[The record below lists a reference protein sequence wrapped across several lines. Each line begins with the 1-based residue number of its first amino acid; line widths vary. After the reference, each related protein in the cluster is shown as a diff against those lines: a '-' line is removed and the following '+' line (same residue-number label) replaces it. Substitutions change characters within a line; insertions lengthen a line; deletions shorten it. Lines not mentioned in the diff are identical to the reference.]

1 MTDNTGTHGKL
12 KGLKALIVGA
22 TGGIGLSVARAV
34 AAAGADIVAHG
45 RDEIRLAAAA
55 AELRA
60 LGAVVSTICADL
72 SDGEAPEPVLSAASS
87 CDIVVVA
94 YGPFVQK
101 PLAAT
106 TSADWRMTA
115 LSCLALPGAIATEAA
130 TGMAVRGFGRILLFG
145 GTRTDAIRGFRSNAA
160 YAAAKTGLGVL
171 AKSIAAEFAGGGAS
185 GVRLAP
191 RFRRDGPCQRLDYC
205 NRQGAIRIMIELPIK
220 MGLTK
225 ATGIAENNVERVTRS
240 HNVVNQA
247 QYQFDKAL
255 TTAYDDHRID
265 R

>member
-171 AKSIAAEFAGGGAS
+171 AKSIAAEFAGR
-185 GVRLAP
+185 GVSCAVLCPGFIDTEYLSTQTKERLASASP
-191 RFRRDGPCQRLDYC
+191 RGGLIP
-205 NRQGAIRIMIELPIK
+205 AAELAEFALHLVSGGMDLANGSIIVTDR
-220 MGLTK
+220 GL
-225 ATGIAENNVERVTRS
+225 
-240 HNVVNQA
+240 
-247 QYQFDKAL
+247 YAL
-255 TTAYDDHRID
+255 
-265 R
+265 